1 MEEKPEFREIQRIPL
16 KLNLAITLLI
26 GAFSIIYWPSILYA
40 MSIFSLLYLVKM
52 GTRIENGKLK
62 IKFFPFHL
70 NFTEVKISDTKKVE
84 KTEFGYL
91 TYGGIGIRWTLNTKA
106 YITKPGK
113 GIKLT
118 REQSKNLVIGSER
131 PDKLKNKLENII

>member
-1 MEEKPEFREIQRIPL
+1 MEEKPEFKEVQRIPL
-16 KLNLAITLLI
+16 KLNLAISLLV

-40 MSIFSLLYLVKM
+40 TAIFSLLYLIKM
-52 GTRIENGKLK
+52 ETRVGNGKLK

-70 NFTEVKISDTKKVE
+70 NFTEAKISDTEQVE

-106 YITKPGK
+106 YLTKPGK

-131 PDKLKNKLENII
+131 PGELKNELESII

>member
-1 MEEKPEFREIQRIPL
+1 MEEKPDFREVQRIPL
-16 KLNLAITLLI
+16 KLNLAISLLV

-40 MSIFSLLYLVKM
+40 IAIFSLFYLVKM
-52 GTRIENGKLK
+52 VTRVENGKLK
-62 IKFFPFHL
+62 IKFFPFQL
-70 NFTEVKISDTKKVE
+70 NFTEVKLSDSKKVE

-91 TYGGIGIRWTLNTKA
+91 TYGGIGIRLTLNTKA
-106 YITKPGK
+106 YMTKPGK

-131 PDKLKNKLENII
+131 PDKLKNKLENTI